1 MGIDIL
7 GLKSKDEAR
16 LKHMLKELAELNDS
30 LSSKYSLRADLR
42 DLTNRSFT
50 VGKLLQEELD
60 KIKSNQQK
68 LEEACN
74 ETLRVKNKIEACL
87 GTISEIE
94 SKLELDDNGISI
106 YDPIVELTS
115 AESIEE
121 IENSKQEILD
131 KYNELFSEDEQGES
145 TVDQLSSKV
154 KEIKEKYAELFEE
167 QNKDGEN
174 LFEEMESRVNK
185 LGELWKEYFV
195 EDEEGVTKSELIDGR
210 LKKLDQFYIRI
221 YGDEAK
227 DIPSLKKE
235 LEERLDNLKDV
246 ETRAKATIDLSSEAG
261 LAGGFVSKRKEANT
275 ARLISLAVFI
285 VTVLCMFGFNLWL
298 FDADDFKNMEL
309 HTLLFKITINAPL
322 IWIATIANI
331 NLNRFSRL
339 EQEYSHKESLA
350 KSYERYRAE
359 IEQLEQLGVQGADDL
374 KIKLLDTNLEA
385 FKLNPVSHTK
395 QEGKSFALFN
405 FGRKINDT

>member
-87 GTISEIE
+87 GAISEIE

-106 YDPIVELTS
+106 YDRIVELTS

-131 KYNELFSEDEQGES
+131 KYNELFAEDEQGES
-145 TVDQLSSKV
+145 TVDQLLSKV

>member
-106 YDPIVELTS
+106 YDRIVELTS

-154 KEIKEKYAELFEE
+154 KEIKEKYAELFEK